1 MESSYRVP
9 NEQHLR
15 NKSFITRYAVFT
27 GRGGKKGEYRV
38 DIQLKEGINLN
49 KGKGSELIHNGTLRD
64 KRHGEFDIKENDF
77 D

>member
-1 MESSYRVP
+1 MSNYNS
-9 NEQHLR
+9 LA
-15 NKSFITRYAVFT
+15 I